1 MNKKVKSELITHLS
15 SFLSEERNSKF
26 DFVLSNRTRKITIVL
41 EDLYQSHNASAIIRS
56 CELFGIQDIHVIEG
70 NNKFSTNNEISV
82 GSAGWVDIYKYGHN
96 SGHDASACYQR
107 LKESGYTIVAASPDM
122 ESKGLDSINID
133 EKLALLF
140 GTEENGLSEEALAIS
155 DYSVTIPMYG
165 FTESFNVSVAC
176 SLILRELVERLRGS
190 NSDWKLSEAEI
201 SDIKYSW
208 LLRSVK
214 NSELIVKRFL
224 NERVLPSD
232 KS

>member
-1 MNKKVKSELITHLS
+1 MNEKVKSELISHLS

-26 DFVLSNRTRKITIVL
+26 DEVLFNRTRKITVVL
-41 EDLYQSHNASAIIRS
+41 EDLYQSHNASAVIRS

-82 GSAGWVDIYKYGHN
+82 GSASWVDIYKYGHE
-96 SGHDASACYQR
+96 SEHDASSCYQR
-107 LKESGYTIVAASPDM
+107 LKESGYTIVATSPNE

-133 EKLALLF
+133 DKVALLF
-140 GTEENGLSEEALAIS
+140 GTEENGLSEEALTIS
-155 DYSVTIPMYG
+155 DYSVAIPMYG
-165 FTESFNVSVAC
+165 FTDSFNVSVAC
-176 SLILRELVERLRGS
+176 SLILRDLVERLRHS
-190 NSDWKLSEAEI
+190 NSNWKLSEEEI

-208 LLRSVK
+208 LMKSVK
-214 NSELIVKRFL
+214 NSGLIAKRFL